1 MQEILNTT
9 MTLIDTKYPIGLVLL
24 LTTIKSKQIL
34 GIILLMENLKNIKI
48 NAMDDLLIIPRAI
61 LAIIGAILFILFLL
75 FVALFRAVLRQTNM
89 LRTLINSNND
99 AKVKLGYKKNSE
111 KP

>member
-1 MQEILNTT
+1 

-48 NAMDDLLIIPRAI
+48 NAMDDLLIIPRDPR
-61 LAIIGAILFILFLL
+61 LHRSDTFHFISSIRRFI
-75 FVALFRAVLRQTNM
+75 QSGT
-89 LRTLINSNND
+89 TID
-99 AKVKLGYKKNSE
+99 T
-111 KP
+111 

>member
-1 MQEILNTT
+1 

-48 NAMDDLLIIPRAI
+48 NAMDDLLIIPRDPR
-61 LAIIGAILFILFLL
+61 L
-75 FVALFRAVLRQTNM
+75 Q
-89 LRTLINSNND
+89 
-99 AKVKLGYKKNSE
+99 KNHE
-111 KP
+111 QRPDR